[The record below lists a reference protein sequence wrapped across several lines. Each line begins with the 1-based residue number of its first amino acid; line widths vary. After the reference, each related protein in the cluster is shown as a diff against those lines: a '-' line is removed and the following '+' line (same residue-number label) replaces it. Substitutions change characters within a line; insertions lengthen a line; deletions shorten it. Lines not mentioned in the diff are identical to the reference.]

1 MNGDEI
7 SGPDANREHGAP
19 TGFRGELRDLSKMS
33 PEQANAE
40 RRRRN
45 HARFPPVNT
54 NPSEDEAR
62 LGMNGAKQLTGP
74 ALARADVLAGARAT
88 YADLLRNLQK
98 FEVSVRLYPNA
109 ESSWQAYQGMYSR
122 LRIAAETVAQL
133 SGE

>member
-1 MNGDEI
+1 MSDEI
-7 SGPDANREHGAP
+7 SSGPDANREHGAP
-19 TGFRGELRDLSKMS
+19 TGARGELRDLAKMD
-33 PEQANAE
+33 PITANIE
-40 RRRRN
+40 RKRRN

-74 ALARADVLAGARAT
+74 ALARADVLASARAT

-109 ESSWQAYQGMYSR
+109 ESSWQA
-122 LRIAAETVAQL
+122 
-133 SGE
+133 